1 MVLVCGVWFFV
12 SRISPLPQRASCLVL
27 AYTQRAVV
35 ASQTQTDRGKAGSQ
49 EGIGAMGKKAELP
62 DKSADTG
69 GQLFER
75 LLRDEVTFQQKRRI
89 SFLQSLVDAKVTSG
103 SIASHPGVRGI
114 PFPVINDIANDLRDF
129 ERNQQLRPCW
139 LWNKTW

>member
-1 MVLVCGVWFFV
+1 
-12 SRISPLPQRASCLVL
+12 
-27 AYTQRAVV
+27 
-35 ASQTQTDRGKAGSQ
+35 
-49 EGIGAMGKKAELP
+49 MGKKAELP

-75 LLRDEVTFQQKRRI
+75 LLRDEVAFQQKRRI